1 MQPFTHPDTNATDEY
16 RNWGG
21 VSMVLIW
28 QAQQL
33 QFCCRILHCV
43 KENLCRALVQQSIGL
58 IFPISWVIYNPYN
71 IRTFYIQMI
80 SSLFCY
86 EITILFI
93 SYYNENT
100 CLNYVNPRLILLIQE
115 FTKSQAISCQLDFNS
130 LHLHAYIICC
140 TNDASHNVTGC
151 SNPNV
156 HAQFPWA
163 IPYLIVSDYYW
174 FSISGTFLLQVC
186 LYCARFNYTPKS

>member
-1 MQPFTHPDTNATDEY
+1 MNKLTPDYLRERFQHRVAEFSTAIRKISAKRRFDNQKDCIF
-16 RNWGG
+16 
-21 VSMVLIW
+21 LISCVYLRSI
-28 QAQQL
+28 QYPNFLHLNDLKSHLL
-33 QFCCRILHCV
+33 QNSDFFVWC
-43 KENLCRALVQQSIGL
+43 
-58 IFPISWVIYNPYN
+58 YNG
-71 IRTFYIQMI
+71 
-80 SSLFCY
+80 
-86 EITILFI
+86 
-93 SYYNENT
+93 NT
-100 CLNYVNPRLILLIQE
+100 RLNYLNPRLTW

-130 LHLHAYIICC
+130 LHPHAYIICC

-186 LYCARFNYTPKS
+186 HYCATFNYTPKSWVTQLSSNP

>member
-1 MQPFTHPDTNATDEY
+1 MTQPYTPPDTNATNEY

-21 VSMVLIW
+21 VSKVLIW

-130 LHLHAYIICC
+130 LHP
-140 TNDASHNVTGC
+140 SHNVTGC

-186 LYCARFNYTPKS
+186 HYSAEFNYTLKS